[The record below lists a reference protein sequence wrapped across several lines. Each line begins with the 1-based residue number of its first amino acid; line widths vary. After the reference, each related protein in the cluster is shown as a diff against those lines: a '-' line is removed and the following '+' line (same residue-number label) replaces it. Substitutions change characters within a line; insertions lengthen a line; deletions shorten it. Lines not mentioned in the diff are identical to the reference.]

1 MRGRKLSIFL
11 VTASALVLGACK
23 DTDRPLE
30 YQKGVYGGKPDTK
43 LTSDTVRT
51 LRERG
56 KRVYQ

>member
-1 MRGRKLSIFL
+1 MRGRKLPIFL
-11 VTASALVLGACK
+11 VAASALVLGACK